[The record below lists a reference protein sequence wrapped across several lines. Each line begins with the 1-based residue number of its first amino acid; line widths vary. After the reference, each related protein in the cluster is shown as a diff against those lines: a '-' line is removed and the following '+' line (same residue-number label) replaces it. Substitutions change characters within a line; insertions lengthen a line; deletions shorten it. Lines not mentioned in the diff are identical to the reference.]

1 MVASRSSRGFT
12 LLELLIAIVIFAIVG
27 VLAMGGYNQLVH
39 QREIAAATM
48 ERVRN
53 LQRCVMRI
61 SQDFEQMAARPIRD
75 ATSAS
80 DMPALLTSSNS
91 GDLLE
96 FTRAGWTNPTG
107 INRSTLQR
115 VRYRLVD
122 NKLYR
127 DYWGVLDRTLNATPI
142 EVQMLDKVT
151 SVSFRFMDNG
161 RQWQT
166 TWPASLG
173 AQGGIP
179 AASFASRDLPI
190 AIEVTIN
197 LQDWGEIKR
206 LVEVPN
212 L

>member
-1 MVASRSSRGFT
+1 MNTRSSRGFT

-27 VLAMGGYNQLVH
+27 VLAMGGYNQLVR

-53 LQRCVMRI
+53 LQRTVMRM
-61 SQDFEQMAARPIRD
+61 SQDFEQLAARPIRD
-75 ATSAS
+75 ATSAT
-80 DMPALLTSSNS
+80 DMPALLTSTNT
-91 GDLLE
+91 GDLVE

-127 DYWGVLDRTLNATPI
+127 DYWGVLDRTLNSTPI
-142 EVQMLDKVT
+142 EVQLLDKVQ
-151 SVSFRFMDNG
+151 SVTFRFMDNG

-166 TWPASLG
+166 TWPASQATQVAG
-173 AQGGIP
+173 AP
-179 AASFASRDLPI
+179 AASFASRELPI

-206 LVEVPN
+206 LVEVPT

>member
-1 MVASRSSRGFT
+1 
-12 LLELLIAIVIFAIVG
+12 
-27 VLAMGGYNQLVH
+27 LV
-39 QREIAAATM
+39 
-48 ERVRN
+48 
-53 LQRCVMRI
+53 
-61 SQDFEQMAARPIRD
+61 
-75 ATSAS
+75 
-80 DMPALLTSSNS
+80 
-91 GDLLE
+91 E

-127 DYWGVLDRTLNATPI
+127 DYWGVLDRTLNSTPI
-142 EVQMLDKVT
+142 EVQLLDKVQ
-151 SVSFRFMDNG
+151 SVTFRFMDNG

-166 TWPASLG
+166 TWPASQATQVAG
-173 AQGGIP
+173 AP

-206 LVEVPN
+206 LVEVPT